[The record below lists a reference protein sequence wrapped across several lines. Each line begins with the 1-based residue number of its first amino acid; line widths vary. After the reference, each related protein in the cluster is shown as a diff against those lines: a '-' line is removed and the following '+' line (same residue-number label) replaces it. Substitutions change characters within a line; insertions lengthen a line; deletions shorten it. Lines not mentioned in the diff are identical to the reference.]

1 MGARDK
7 IRAFFEENVG
17 KVVTT
22 RQIQR
27 VAKISEYARRIREL
41 RDEEGMQIKSHID
54 RHDLKPGQYVL
65 ESKKRVPVIAR
76 DISAQLRAEI
86 LERNGYTCRR
96 CGAGPEDPDPTNPGR
111 RMRLNV
117 DHIIPISQGGTNDKE
132 NLLVLCSCC
141 NQGKANIRGTSE
153 TAINLIARMR
163 KTPKSVRREVYEF
176 LKKSL
181 GEEK

>member
-1 MGARDK
+1 MGARAK
-7 IRAFFEENVG
+7 IRLFFENNVG
-17 KVVTT
+17 KVITT

-27 VAKISEYARRIREL
+27 IAKISEYARRIREL

-54 RHDLKPGQYVL
+54 RHDLKPGEYIL
-65 ESKKRVPVIAR
+65 ESVKRIPVVAR
-76 DISAQLRAEI
+76 GISSQLRAEI

-96 CGAGPEDPDPTNPGR
+96 CGAGSEDPDPVNLGR
-111 RMRLNV
+111 RLRLHV
-117 DHIIPISQGGTNDKE
+117 DHVIPVSQGGTNEKE

-141 NQGKANIRGTSE
+141 NQGKANIRSMSE
-153 TAINLIARMR
+153 TAVNLIARIR